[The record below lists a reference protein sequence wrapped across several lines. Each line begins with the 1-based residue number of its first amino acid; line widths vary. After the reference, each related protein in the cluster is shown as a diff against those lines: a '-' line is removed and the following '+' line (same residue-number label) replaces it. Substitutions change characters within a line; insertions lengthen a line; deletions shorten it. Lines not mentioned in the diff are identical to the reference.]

1 MRHGVNLKGAIVA
14 KRYAQAFINIFLDTL
29 SLQDYDNMQRAST
42 SINKQVL
49 FFLRLSAL
57 DYSVKKNALYTL
69 SKRFKLP
76 LSVQN
81 LLHVLLR
88 DNRAFLI
95 CDVLRYV
102 CSLYRR
108 YKHILEFAIISS
120 HPLTKDEIEVIKHFL
135 AQMTGQDIMYV
146 YKIDK
151 ELIAGIRLQSDT
163 FLWEYSIC
171 QRLNEAKLL
180 LCPVRGI

>member
-1 MRHGVNLKGAIVA
+1 MGYGVSSKVAVVA
-14 KRYAQAFINIFLDTL
+14 KRYAQAFTNIFLDTL
-29 SLQDYDNMQRAST
+29 SLKDYDNIWVASA

-49 FFLRLSAL
+49 FFLRLPSL
-57 DYSVKKNALYTL
+57 DYLVKKDALNTI

-76 LSVQN
+76 LSVQK
-81 LLHVLLR
+81 LLHVLLH

-102 CSLYRR
+102 CSLYRQ
-108 YKHILEFAIISS
+108 YKHISEFAIISS

-135 AQMTGQDIMYV
+135 AQMTRQDIMYT

-163 FLWEYSIC
+163 FLWEYSIR
-171 QRLNEAKLL
+171 QRLDEARLL